1 MEKQMPC
8 LSNDLDSKEVISLYA
23 LLKLIN
29 LLNVLKIILS
39 SQTGI
44 SKLDFFLHIFC

>member
-1 MEKQMPC
+1 MEKQIHC
-8 LSNDLDSKEVISLYA
+8 LSNDLDSKELISFYA

-39 SQTGI
+39 TQMGI
-44 SKLDFFLHIFC
+44 SKSDFFLHIFC